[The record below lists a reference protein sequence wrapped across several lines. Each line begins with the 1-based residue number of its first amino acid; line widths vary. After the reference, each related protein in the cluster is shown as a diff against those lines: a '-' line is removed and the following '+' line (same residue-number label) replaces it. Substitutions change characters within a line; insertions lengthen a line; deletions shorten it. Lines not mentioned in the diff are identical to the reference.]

1 MKKLSFSKKFTY
13 ECSDRMAEILMV
25 FNIMREQDIEFPQAV
40 KLVAEQL
47 NLDNST
53 VRAKFTRGL
62 EMPTNEVRVLIYQQL
77 RGENNNFKKKLLQ
90 KTLKNIDV
98 KAIQTMI

>member
-1 MKKLSFSKKFTY
+1 
-13 ECSDRMAEILMV
+13 MV

-98 KAIQTMI
+98 KAIKTMI

>member
-1 MKKLSFSKKFTY
+1 
-13 ECSDRMAEILMV
+13 MV

-62 EMPTNEVRVLIYQQL
+62 EMPTNEVRVLIYQQI

-98 KAIQTMI
+98 KAIKTMI